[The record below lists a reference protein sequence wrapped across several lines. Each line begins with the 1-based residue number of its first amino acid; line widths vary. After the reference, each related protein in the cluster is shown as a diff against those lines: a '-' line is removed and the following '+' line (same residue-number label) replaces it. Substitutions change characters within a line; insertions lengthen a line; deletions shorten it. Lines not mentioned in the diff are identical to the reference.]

1 MVFRAGTVLILA
13 AAGAGGA
20 LAFTHGFWATFTG
33 CLLLILLIAI
43 PWENPLR
50 RKPATADAG
59 VDQSDTAMLP
69 MLLDQLP
76 TPLVRLETGTATAM
90 NRAARQLFGTDDRI
104 VPAPPEL
111 LSPQSALLRHEG
123 RPWRIDRVQ
132 APGTRFSI
140 MALIDIE
147 AESRAAEARAS
158 QEMIEILGHELLNGL
173 APIVSLAES
182 AEQAMAQPDKRER
195 LLPEILGT
203 LSRRADGLMRFT
215 SSYRAL
221 ARLPQPLPVPIA
233 LDELAAD
240 LQRQFA
246 LQWGNRIAFSTHV
259 AATGP
264 ALLDRDQL
272 TQAIWALLNN
282 GAEAAL
288 QGDAPAA
295 LQLTLRHDP
304 SGTSIEVEDSG
315 KGIPQDIRDRI
326 FRPFFTTREG
336 GSGIGLSLARQIAR
350 AHGGE
355 LMLQPAMPTRFRLWV
370 PARLALTDQ
379 HRAQSAAKP

>member
-1 MVFRAGTVLILA
+1 MVFRAGTVLLLA
-13 AAGAGGA
+13 AAGAGAA

-221 ARLPQPLPVPIA
+221 ARLPQPVPVPIA
-233 LDELAAD
+233 LEELAMD
-240 LQRQFA
+240 LQRQFS
-246 LQWGNRIAFSTHV
+246 LKWGNRV
-259 AATGP
+259 ALTTQVSADRP
-264 ALLDRDQL
+264 ARADRDQL
-272 TQAIWALLNN
+272 MQAIWALLNN
-282 GAEAAL
+282 GAEAAME
-288 QGDAPAA
+288 GKAPAS
-295 LQLTLRHDP
+295 LQLLFRLDTAAL
-304 SGTSIEVEDSG
+304 SIEVEDSG
-315 KGIPQDIRDRI
+315 DGIAPDLRHRI
-326 FRPFFTTREG
+326 FRPFFTTKAD
-336 GSGIGLSLARQIAR
+336 GSGIGLSLARQIIR
-350 AHGGE
+350 AHDGE
-355 LMLQPAMPTRFRLWV
+355 LLLHYTMPTRFELRI
-370 PARLALTDQ
+370 PC
-379 HRAQSAAKP
+379 